1 MSWLWL
7 RVMEG
12 NVQWDSVGECGKE
25 AVSYN
30 SGDVG
35 RHSDGVIMVCGGGAI
50 ICYAKENV

>member
-1 MSWLWL
+1 
-7 RVMEG
+7 MEG